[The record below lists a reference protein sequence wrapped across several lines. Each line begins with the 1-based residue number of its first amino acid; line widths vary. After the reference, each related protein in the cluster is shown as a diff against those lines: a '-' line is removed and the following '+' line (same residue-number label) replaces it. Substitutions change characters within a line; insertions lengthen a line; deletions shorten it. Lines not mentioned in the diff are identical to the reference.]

1 MHSSGVCAHPRG
13 SGCASA
19 SYLGSQETPC
29 QSRDSPFLW
38 ERFGLARRK
47 PAVRP
52 RAERQQHCL
61 QQCRTDRRPDRQTA
75 PDLGHLLGHRA
86 CRGEHGQGRG
96 SCGRVQGHSEHGAG
110 SQCCITDSSTLGM
123 LVVGRRDP
131 ALWMRPV
138 GMCPPTLL
146 PSQRYPHAPS
156 ACPACCAPIPTA
168 AGTCASSPKNR
179 VPLQERLLL
188 LPGSGPVA
196 GDSCRTFG
204 QWESP
209 CGPHPR
215 LGGAAGSWLRL
226 AAGSHQALL
235 PVHGAA
241 FRSP

>member
-38 ERFGLARRK
+38 ERFGLAGRK

-110 SQCCITDSSTLGM
+110 SQCCITAQQHPWHACGGKEGPCPMDAPGGDVPSH
-123 LVVGRRDP
+123 P
-131 ALWMRPV
+131 AALPEVPPRPL
-138 GMCPPTLL
+138 CL
-146 PSQRYPHAPS
+146 PSLLCPH
-156 ACPACCAPIPTA
+156 TH
-168 AGTCASSPKNR
+168 
-179 VPLQERLLL
+179 
-188 LPGSGPVA
+188 
-196 GDSCRTFG
+196 SCRYMCQLSQKPRPPPG
-204 QWESP
+204 KAAASPRQWP
-209 CGPHPR
+209 CR
-215 LGGAAGSWLRL
+215 W
-226 AAGSHQALL
+226 
-235 PVHGAA
+235 
-241 FRSP
+241 